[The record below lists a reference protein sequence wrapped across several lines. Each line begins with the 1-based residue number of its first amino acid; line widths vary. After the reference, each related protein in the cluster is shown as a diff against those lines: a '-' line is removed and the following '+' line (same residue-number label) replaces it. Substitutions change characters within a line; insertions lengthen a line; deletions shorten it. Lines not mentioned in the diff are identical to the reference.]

1 MIIVNDFQP
10 LTIITKRSI
19 LDVAAVLD
27 PPLSPYEVILENS
40 GKSTM
45 TLTPYRSLYIEI
57 YETLNNLSP
66 RLMKYF
72 FKLRE
77 SLLTAEASKMNL
89 DIPMELRSSATAV
102 TSYQFLFLKKIYLR

>member
-1 MIIVNDFQP
+1 M
-10 LTIITKRSI
+10 
-19 LDVAAVLD
+19 DVAAVLD

-57 YETLNNLSP
+57 YETLNNLNP

-77 SLLTAEASKMNL
+77 ISLLTAEASKMNL